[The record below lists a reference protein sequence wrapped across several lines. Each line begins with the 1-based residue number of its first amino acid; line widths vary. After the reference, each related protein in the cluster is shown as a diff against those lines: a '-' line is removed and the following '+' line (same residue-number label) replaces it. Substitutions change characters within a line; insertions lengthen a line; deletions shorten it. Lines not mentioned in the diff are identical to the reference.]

1 MPARRRTSAAPRTSS
16 VELPDTRPPRAVIE
30 RVRPQLDC
38 GRFPLK
44 RVIGETVVV
53 QADVFADGH
62 DLIRAVL
69 RYRERE
75 YSDPTQAGPWS
86 EIDMEPLGDDRW
98 EARFAVE
105 RVVAYEFNID
115 AWVDR
120 FATWRDGLSKKI
132 AAEQRV
138 DLELQE
144 GALLVREVAERLGA
158 PPPSSGAARRSRR
171 AKAASVEPVP
181 DVAHDTGAA
190 VAPRSEGDVA
200 RLLAFAREM
209 EAGDET
215 DRHASALSPELA
227 RLMRDHDARPAA
239 ATLDAPVVVL
249 GERARARSGAWYEMF
264 PRSYSPEPGRSATF
278 AEAAER
284 LPGIAEMGFDVV
296 YLPPI
301 HPIGITFRKGRNNSL
316 DARPDDPG
324 SPWAIGASEG
334 GHKAIEPGLG
344 SLADFDRFV
353 ETAARLG
360 LEIALDLAYQA
371 SPDHPYAA
379 DHPEWFRRR
388 PDGSIQYA
396 ENPPKKYQDIYP
408 FDFESEDWQ
417 DLWHEL
423 KSIVTFWIDRGVK
436 IFRVDNPHTKPFRF
450 WEWMIAD
457 VRRRHPDVVFLAEAF
472 TRPKVM
478 RHLAK
483 LGFSQSY
490 TYFTWRNSKAELT
503 EYFTEL
509 TQTDVREYMRP
520 NLFANTP
527 DILHEYLQR
536 GGPPAFRVRLLL
548 AATLGAAYG
557 IYSGFEVCENRPVRA
572 GSEEYL
578 NSEKYEFRYWD
589 WSAQG
594 NLRPLISRINA
605 IRREHP
611 ALLENVGLRF
621 QQTDNDQLICYSRQS
636 ADGADA
642 VLVVANLDPA
652 FMQHGW
658 IRVPLEEL
666 ELPADRGYEAHD
678 LLSGETYYWHGEWN
692 YVRLDPQMHPGHI
705 LHFHA

>member
-1 MPARRRTSAAPRTSS
+1 M
-16 VELPDTRPPRAVIE
+16 IE
-30 RVRPQLDC
+30 RVRPQVDC
-38 GRFPLK
+38 GRFPVK
-44 RVIGETVVV
+44 RVVGETVVV

-69 RYRERE
+69 RQRERE
-75 YSDPTQAGPWS
+75 HSDPAQAGPWS
-86 EIDMEPLGDDRW
+86 EIDMQPLGDDRW
-98 EARFAVE
+98 EARFVVE
-105 RVVAYEFNID
+105 RVAAYEFTIQ

-132 AAEQRV
+132 AAGQRV

-144 GALLVREVAERLGA
+144 GALLVREAAERLGA
-158 PPPSSGAARRSRR
+158 PPPSSRPARRSRR
-171 AKAASVEPVP
+171 AKAASVEAAP
-181 DVAHDTGAA
+181 DMADDTDA
-190 VAPRSEGDVA
+190 VAPAREADVG
-200 RLLAFAREM
+200 RLLAFARDL
-209 EAGDET
+209 EADDEK
-215 DRHASALSPELA
+215 DRLASALSPELA
-227 RLMRDHDARPAA
+227 RLMRDHDARPQA
-239 ATLDAPVVVL
+239 ATLDSPVIVL

-278 AEAAER
+278 EEAAER

-301 HPIGITFRKGRNNSL
+301 HPIGRTLRKGPNNSL
-316 DARPDDPG
+316 EVRPDDPG
-324 SPWAIGASEG
+324 SPWAIGAPEG

-353 ETAARLG
+353 EAAARLG
-360 LEIALDLAYQA
+360 LEIALDLAYQV

-379 DHPEWFRRR
+379 DHPGWFRRR

-408 FDFESEDWQ
+408 FDFDSEEWQ

-423 KSIVTFWIDRGVK
+423 KSIVTFWIDHGVK

-450 WEWMIAD
+450 WEWLIAD
-457 VRRRHPDVVFLAEAF
+457 VRRTHPDVVFLAEAF

-578 NSEKYEFRYWD
+578 NSEKYEFRHWD
-589 WSAQG
+589 WSAEG

-605 IRREHP
+605 IRRQHP

-621 QQTDNDQLICYSRQS
+621 QQTDNDQLICYARQS

-642 VLVVANLDPA
+642 VLIVANLDPA

-658 IRVPLEEL
+658 IRVPLAEL
-666 ELPADRGYEAHD
+666 ELPSDRGYEAHD
-678 LLSGETYYWHGEWN
+678 LLSGETYYWRGEWN

>member
-1 MPARRRTSAAPRTSS
+1 
-16 VELPDTRPPRAVIE
+16 VIGQ
-30 RVRPQLDC
+30 VQPQVDC
-38 GRFPLK
+38 GRFPVK
-44 RVIGETVVV
+44 RVVGETVVV
-53 QADVFADGH
+53 QADAFTDGH
-62 DLIRAVL
+62 DLIRVVL

-75 YSDPTQAGPWS
+75 YNDATQTSGWR
-86 EIDMEPLGDDRW
+86 EVDMQPVGDDRW
-98 EARFAVE
+98 EARF
-105 RVVAYEFNID
+105 RVDRVAMYEFAVQ

-138 DLELQE
+138 GLELQE
-144 GALLVREVAERLGA
+144 GAALIRAAAERLGA
-158 PPPSSGAARRSRR
+158 KPPAPRATRSAAAR
-171 AKAASVEPVP
+171 AKAASVEPLP
-181 DVAHDTGAA
+181 DVANDAA
-190 VAPRSEGDVA
+190 LEIAAARADDGA
-200 RLLAFAREM
+200 RLLAFAQDM
-209 EAGDET
+209 EAGDDTE
-215 DRHASALSPELA
+215 RYAAALSPELA
-227 RLMRDHDARPAA
+227 SLMQRYDTRPAA
-239 ATLDAPVVVL
+239 ASLEPPLVVL
-249 GERARARSGAWYEMF
+249 GERERARSGAWYEMF

-301 HPIGITFRKGRNNSL
+301 HPIGVTFRKGRNNSL
-316 DARPDDPG
+316 EAGPDDPG
-324 SPWAIGASEG
+324 SPWAIGGTAG
-334 GHKAIEPGLG
+334 GHKAVEPGLG
-344 SLADFDRFV
+344 SLEDFDHFV
-353 ETAARLG
+353 AVARRLG
-360 LEIALDLAYQA
+360 LEVALDLAYQA
-371 SPDHPYAA
+371 SPDHPYVAE
-379 DHPEWFRRR
+379 HPEWFRKR
-388 PDGSIQYA
+388 PDGTIQYA

-408 FDFESEDWQ
+408 FHFESEEWRE
-417 DLWHEL
+417 LWEEL
-423 KSIVTFWIDRGVK
+423 KSIVTFWIDHGVK

-450 WEWMIAD
+450 WEWLIAD
-457 VRRRHPDVVFLAEAF
+457 VRRTHPDVIFLAEAF

-548 AATLGAAYG
+548 AATIGATYG
-557 IYSGFEVCENRPVRA
+557 IYSGFEVAENRPVRR

-578 NSEKYEFRYWD
+578 NSEKYEFRHWD
-589 WSAQG
+589 WTADG
-594 NLRPLISRINA
+594 NLRPLIARINT

-611 ALLENVGLRF
+611 ALRENAGLRF
-621 QQTDNDQLICYSRQS
+621 HQTDNDRLLCYSKQS

-652 FMQHGW
+652 SMQHGW
-658 IRVPLEEL
+658 IRVPLAEL
-666 ELPADRGYEAHD
+666 GLVADRGYEAHD
-678 LLSGETYYWHGEWN
+678 LLGGDTYYWHGEWN
-692 YVRLDPQMHPGHI
+692 YVRLDPQMQPGHI
-705 LHFHA
+705 LHLHV